1 MLRIIYIAGSGRS
14 GSTLLERVL
23 NSAPSTFAL
32 GEFSALWR
40 LEMKD
45 LVCSCGERMPACSF
59 WSEMIKATGI
69 GDREIAYLR
78 KLERT
83 VVRTPYLLKK
93 RFDLSQITSD
103 RGIREFISIQDRL
116 FGDIAKL
123 SGAETLIDSSKA
135 APRAWILATKPN
147 VTIVHLYRSAADVIS
162 SWRHPKWDK
171 ALNGPIRKMSIA
183 SAAREWVQ
191 AEQMIRILANR
202 RAVQRLNYWH
212 FATEPR
218 RALRKTLGV
227 SYGDVIDTIQWCGES
242 TVLPSASYHSL
253 NGNPDRYDK
262 GRILIR
268 PRKRNMG
275 DLTRV
280 ERCKI
285 SLLGNALDC
294 LYR

>member
-1 MLRIIYIAGSGRS
+1 MRIIYIAGSGRS

-32 GEFSALWR
+32 GEFHSLWR

-45 LVCSCGERMPACSF
+45 LLCSCGARIPACSF
-59 WSEMIKATGI
+59 WSQVIKVTGI
-69 GDREIAYLR
+69 GNREIARLR
-78 KLERT
+78 QLERT

-93 RFDLSQITSD
+93 RFDLSRIASD

-123 SGAETLIDSSKA
+123 AGAETLIDSSKA

-147 VTIVHLYRSAADVIS
+147 VTIVHLYRSAADVIC
-162 SWRHPKWDK
+162 SWRRSKWDR

-183 SAAREWVQ
+183 SAAREWAK
-191 AEQMIRILANR
+191 AERMIRTLANR
-202 RAVQRLNYWH
+202 RPVERLNYWH

-218 RALRKTLGV
+218 RALRRTLGL
-227 SYGDVIDTIQWCGES
+227 SYDDVIDRIQWCDES
-242 TVLPSASYHSL
+242 TVLPSTSYHSL

-262 GRILIR
+262 GTILIE
-268 PRKRNMG
+268 PRKRNMD

-280 ERCKI
+280 ERYKI
-285 SLLGNALDC
+285 SLLASALDC